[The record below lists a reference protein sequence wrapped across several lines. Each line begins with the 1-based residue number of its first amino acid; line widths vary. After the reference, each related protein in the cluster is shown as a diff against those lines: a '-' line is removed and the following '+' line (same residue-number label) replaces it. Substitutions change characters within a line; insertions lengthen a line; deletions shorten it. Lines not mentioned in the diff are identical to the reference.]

1 MKAEIRISDDSS
13 PGITRK
19 KNRGKWAYF
28 GHDDERITNR
38 DEIDRLNAIGLPPA
52 YCDAWFCPDPNGH
65 IQAVGWDE
73 KGRKQYRYH
82 TSYRAEREAEKFERC
97 VDFGHKLPKL
107 RRRVAKDLR
116 RRKFS
121 RDRGVAAVIRLIDLA
136 HVRVGNEAYASENSS
151 FGATT
156 LRSRHATVRG
166 KTITLRY
173 KGKSGKDRLIKV
185 RDRRLATFINKCA
198 TLNDDHLF
206 AWIDSHGD
214 THAVSAADV
223 NLYIQKITG
232 DDFTAKTFRTW
243 AASVAAFEAIA
254 SADRDLSLKAM
265 LKPVVTQLG
274 NTPAVARRSYVHPAL
289 ISLAKT
295 GQSTF
300 RKALRLP
307 RAIKY
312 LSASERGLIAFLDH
326 QPQSDT

>member
-1 MKAEIRISDDSS
+1 MVLKTEIRISDDGS

-19 KNRGKWAYF
+19 KIREKWAYF
-28 GHDDERITNR
+28 SHEGERITDC
-38 DEIDRLNAIGLPPA
+38 DEIGRLNAIGLPPA

-82 TSYRAEREAEKFERC
+82 VGYRAEREAEKFERC
-97 VDFGHKLPKL
+97 ADFGRKLPNL

-116 RRKFS
+116 KRKLD
-121 RDRGVAAVIRLIDLA
+121 RDRATGAVVRLIDLA
-136 HVRVGNEAYASENSS
+136 HVRIGNEAYATENAS

-156 LRSRHATVRG
+156 LRKRHATIRG
-166 KTITLRY
+166 KTVTLRY
-173 KGKSGKDRLIKV
+173 KGKSGKDRLIKI
-185 RDRRLATFINKCA
+185 RDRRLATFLNKCA
-198 TLNDDHLF
+198 ALNEDHLF
-206 AWIDSHGD
+206 AWVDAQGD
-214 THAVSAADV
+214 THGVSSTDV
-223 NLYIQKITG
+223 NHYIQDITG

-254 SADRDLSLKAM
+254 SAERDLSLKAL

-274 NTPAVARRSYVHPAL
+274 NTPAVAQRSYVHPAL
-289 ISLAKT
+289 IKLAKT

-307 RAIKY
+307 RAMRY
-312 LSASERGLIAFLDH
+312 LSAAERGLIAFLDR
-326 QPQSDT
+326 QA